1 MLSCDRQVSWLF
13 KMRISV
19 EVSEKPQAQG
29 RTVYARVKGNEVRV
43 ESEMFR
49 CKRETLTPLQL
60 FVVHYNYLK
69 SFS

>member
-29 RTVYARVKGNEVRV
+29 RTVYARVKGNEVHKYGLNQKCFDVNGNANPAATFCR
-43 ESEMFR
+43 S
-49 CKRETLTPLQL
+49 L
-60 FVVHYNYLK
+60 
-69 SFS
+69 